1 MFESGLPIGHR
12 ELERKLDRKLE
23 RELDRVESEL
33 DLEREFASGLG
44 WVRI

>member
-1 MFESGLPIGHR
+1 MFESGLPIGQR
-12 ELERKLDRKLE
+12 ELERKLDRKL
-23 RELDRVESEL
+23 EL